1 MVREINR
8 RCQKRAVDNKM
19 KIKKDIEYVD
29 QEIEKKKKKK
39 KSINIKPN
47 EFQDLFDYLQ
57 NEA

>member
-1 MVREINR
+1 
-8 RCQKRAVDNKM
+8 M

-39 KSINIKPN
+39 SINVKPN

>member
-1 MVREINR
+1 MW
-8 RCQKRAVDNKM
+8 
-19 KIKKDIEYVD
+19 IKKL
-29 QEIEKKKKKK
+29 KK